1 EGSGKSNNQTVRL
14 CARVHILTCV
24 FRKVMLYTPPKVSLF
39 GIRKLLS
46 ISHAAFFPYEPLRN
60 TNYETMTRSG
70 GYELRKIYVLA
81 GLNDGRPL
89 PGRGFSVLLPC
100 HYRSLLVPI
109 QAFNGGLS
117 QAILPIRTH
126 SSGKVVAKV
135 SEPGSPKAQP
145 SH

>member
-1 EGSGKSNNQTVRL
+1 MRITKNI
-14 CARVHILTCV
+14 RV
-24 FRKVMLYTPPKVSLF
+24 
-39 GIRKLLS
+39 
-46 ISHAAFFPYEPLRN
+46 
-60 TNYETMTRSG
+60 
-70 GYELRKIYVLA
+70 
-81 GLNDGRPL
+81 GRVKRRAPL
-89 PGRGFSVLLPC
+89 PARGFSVLLPC